1 MLKILGKTSSIN
13 VRKVLWTCEEAGLEY
28 LQEDYGSGFAST
40 QTDAFRA
47 MNPNEMVPVLV
58 DGDFVLWE
66 SNSICR
72 YLARKAGRDDLL
84 PADAQ
89 ACATVEHWMD
99 WQATEFNTAWRYVF
113 PALVRKDPTYSDQ
126 SAIET
131 GIKEWNHCIG
141 IIEQQL
147 QRTGAW
153 VAGNHFSLA
162 DIVLG
167 LSVNRWKMTPI
178 DHPQF
183 PALEAWFA
191 RLNLRPAFLRHGNNG
206 VP

>member
-1 MLKILGKTSSIN
+1 MIKILGKTSSIN

-28 LQEDYGSGFAST
+28 QQEDYGSGFAST

-47 MNPNEMVPVLV
+47 MNPNEMVPVLI

-72 YLARKAGRDDLL
+72 YLARIAGRTDLL

-89 ACATVEHWMD
+89 ACANVEHWMD
-99 WQATEFNTAWRYVF
+99 WQATEFNNAWRYVF
-113 PALVRKDPTYSDQ
+113 PALARKNPAYSDRQ
-126 SAIET
+126 AIEA

-141 IIEQQL
+141 IVNQQL
-147 QRTGAW
+147 EKTQGW
-153 VAGNHFSLA
+153 VAGDSFSLA

-167 LSVNRWKMTPI
+167 LSINRWKMTPFE
-178 DHPQF
+178 HPEF

-191 RLNLRPAFLRHGNNG
+191 RLNQREAFLRHGNNG

>member
-1 MLKILGKTSSIN
+1 MIKILGKTSSIN

-28 LQEDYGSGFAST
+28 QQEDYGSGFAST

-47 MNPNEMVPVLV
+47 MNPNEMVPVLI

-72 YLARKAGRDDLL
+72 YLARKAGRSDLL
-84 PADAQ
+84 PVDAQ
-89 ACATVEHWMD
+89 ACANVEHWMD
-99 WQATEFNTAWRYVF
+99 WQATEFNNAWRYVF
-113 PALVRKDPTYSDQ
+113 PALVRKNPAYNDQ
-126 SAIET
+126 QAIEA

-141 IIEQQL
+141 IVNQQL
-147 QRTGAW
+147 EKTQAW
-153 VAGNHFSLA
+153 AAGDSFSLA
-162 DIVLG
+162 DVVLG
-167 LSVNRWKMTPI
+167 LSVNRWKMTPFE
-178 DHPQF
+178 HPEF

-191 RLNLRPAFLRHGNNG
+191 RLNQRPAFLRHGNNG

>member
-1 MLKILGKTSSIN
+1 MIKILGKTSSIN

-28 LQEDYGSGFAST
+28 QQEDYGSGFAST

-47 MNPNEMVPVLV
+47 MNPNEMVPVLI

-72 YLARKAGRDDLL
+72 YLARIAGRTDLL
-84 PADAQ
+84 PVDAQ
-89 ACATVEHWMD
+89 ACAHVEHWMD
-99 WQATEFNTAWRYVF
+99 WQATEFNNAWRYVF
-113 PALVRKDPTYSDQ
+113 PALVRKNPAYNDQ
-126 SAIET
+126 QSIEA

-141 IIEQQL
+141 IVDQQL
-147 QRTGAW
+147 EKTQGW
-153 VAGNHFSLA
+153 VAGDNFSLA

-167 LSVNRWKMTPI
+167 LSVNRWKMTPFE
-178 DHPQF
+178 HPQF

-191 RLNLRPAFLRHGNNG
+191 RLNQREAFLRHGNNG